1 MTTMRTAAVIGANGL
16 VGRAVAR
23 TLAGAGWNVVAIARD
38 EARLGQLAGAVPG
51 VTAVC
56 GSIADDDSAA
66 DVAGRVR
73 ALAPALDAV
82 VTSVN
87 LPPAAERLL
96 DCSAERLVEVLR
108 GNIVT
113 HHCAVRAFL
122 PLLAPGGRYL
132 GIGGGMADYTF
143 AGFGPV
149 SVCQAAQRNMFRF
162 YAMEAGGDPAA
173 IVELMVNSHIV
184 DSDDEGDANA
194 RDIRSHE
201 VAAHVRA
208 VIEQPDVFPGPILVL
223 KSRKQIGQPERA

>member
-1 MTTMRTAAVIGANGL
+1 MTRVRTAAVIGANGL

-23 TLAGAGWNVVAIARD
+23 ELAGAGWNVVAVARD
-38 EARLGQLAGAVPG
+38 EARLGPLAAATPG
-51 VTAVC
+51 ITPLG
-56 GSIADDDSAA
+56 GSVDGDAAAAEIAA
-66 DVAGRVR
+66 RVR
-73 ALAPALDAV
+73 AIAPSLDAV

-87 LPPAAERLL
+87 LPAAAEKLL
-96 DCSAERLVEVLR
+96 DCTAERLVEVLR

-113 HHCAVRAFL
+113 HHSAVRAFL
-122 PLLAPGGRYL
+122 PLLAPRGRYV

-162 YAMEAGGDPAA
+162 YAMEAGGEPSP

-184 DSDDEGDANA
+184 DSDDEGEANT
-194 RDIRSHE
+194 RDVRSGE
-201 VAAHVRA
+201 VGAHVRA

-223 KSRKQIGQPERA
+223 KSRKQIGQPER